1 MAVIKYPRN
10 WVTAIAETEMCAVGD
25 VNVKENIVSF
35 TDTYLELCTRLA
47 LCCAVVCFDDVMIWN
62 RFQRYLPFARRTH

>member
-10 WVTAIAETEMCAVGD
+10 WVTAIAETEMFAAGV

-35 TDTYLELCTRLA
+35 TDT
-47 LCCAVVCFDDVMIWN
+47 
-62 RFQRYLPFARRTH
+62 